1 MDYLAGIDVGATQ
14 VKLGTVDLEGHI
26 LQQDRIPAGAKASFA
41 DFALP
46 IAESLK
52 RLQVKTGGNLRAV
65 GIGTPGF
72 TDKRTGVLMGGAE
85 NIPCLKGNSLSGFF
99 KERFAVPAVTDNDG
113 TCAAAGELAWG
124 SAKSYR
130 DFLLITLGTGIGGGL
145 VLDGKVYRGAQ
156 GFAGEVGHLCLD
168 RNGPWCVCGGRGC
181 FEQYASATAI
191 VRLYRE
197 KLQKRGL
204 PVPEPL
210 APAAVLESARNGE
223 SLALDTVQHAARAIA
238 QAFGSAANL
247 LNLEACILGGGLS
260 AVADQLAGLVKEYV
274 VDYAWPLFAGELRIH
289 TAALRNDAGLL
300 GAAALALQER
310 PPR

>member
-1 MDYLAGIDVGATQ
+1 MDHLAGIDVGATQ
-14 VKLGTVDLEGHI
+14 IKLGTVDLEGRI
-26 LQQDRIPAGAKASFA
+26 LQQDRLPAGAKASFV
-41 DFALP
+41 DFARP

-52 RLQVKTGGNLRAV
+52 RLQDKTGGTLRAV

-85 NIPCLKGNSLSGFF
+85 NIPCLKGNSLSAFI

-124 SAKSYR
+124 SARSYR

-156 GFAGEVGHLCLD
+156 GFAGEVGHLGLD
-168 RNGPWCVCGGRGC
+168 RNGPWCVCGSRGC

-191 VRLYRE
+191 VRLHRE
-197 KLQKRGL
+197 RLQKRRL
-204 PVPEPL
+204 PIPEPL
-210 APAAVLESARNGE
+210 EPAAVLMAARNGDPV
-223 SLALDTVQHAARAIA
+223 ALETVRHAARAIA
-238 QAFGSAANL
+238 QAFGSVANL
-247 LNLEACILGGGLS
+247 LNVEACIIGGGLS
-260 AVADQLAGLVKEYV
+260 AMADQLAGFVREYV
-274 VDYAWPLFAGELRIH
+274 ADYAWPLLASGLKIH

-300 GAAALALQER
+300 GAAALALQELSWR
-310 PPR
+310 